1 MAGESTEKKYQQV
14 EQYIKDLI
22 KDELEQG
29 DQIPTEYELAK
40 QFGVSRVTVNKALTN
55 LSNQGLITRTAGR
68 GSFVSSIIPIGK
80 DYNTFESFSETI
92 NKMHKKPSA
101 KLIKYEL
108 MMAKDNP
115 TVQKALGISS
125 PDQELHHF
133 VRLRYADAIPMGIL
147 DTYINKALIPNFDLA
162 CLSKSFYEYLD
173 SISFPR
179 TNLFCELTAVMPTL
193 QQMKLLEMGKE
204 EPILQNIH
212 VVYTEGKIPFEY
224 TIASYA
230 GTRFSYKLESSVSSQ
245 L

>member
-1 MAGESTEKKYQQV
+1 MTGENTEKKYQQV

-40 QFGVSRVTVNKALTN
+40 KFGVSRVTVNKALTN
-55 LSNQGLITRTAGR
+55 LSNQGLITRTAGK

-92 NKMHKKPSA
+92 KKMHKQPSA

-108 MMAKDNP
+108 LMAEDNP
-115 TVQKALGISS
+115 TVKEALEIIS
-125 PDQELHHF
+125 PTQELHHF
-133 VRLRYADAIPMGIL
+133 VRLRFADDVPMGIL
-147 DTYINKALIPNFDLA
+147 DTYINKAIISDFDLS

-179 TNLFCELTAVMPTL
+179 TNLRCELTAVMPTL
-193 QQMKLLEMGKE
+193 RQTKLLEIGKT
-204 EPILQNIH
+204 EPLLQNIH
-212 VVYTEGKIPFEY
+212 VVYTEGKKPFEY

-230 GTRFSYKLESSVSSQ
+230 GSRFSYKLESSVSSQ